1 MELEKSQEDWGWGGM
16 AAFSGS
22 VLLKK
27 KKMSFE
33 FVTLIS
39 FLKKLKREWLRF
51 SMMTHPR
58 LDQAIKRRD
67 VLQSKN
73 LRTQQKEFSEEI
85 ITPDT

>member
-1 MELEKSQEDWGWGGM
+1 MELEKSQEDWGGGQHSR
-16 AAFSGS
+16 ALFFSR
-22 VLLKK
+22 
-27 KKMSFE
+27 KMSFE

-39 FLKKLKREWLRF
+39 FLKKLKRAWLRF
-51 SMMTHPR
+51 SVMTHPR

-67 VLQSKN
+67 VLQSEN